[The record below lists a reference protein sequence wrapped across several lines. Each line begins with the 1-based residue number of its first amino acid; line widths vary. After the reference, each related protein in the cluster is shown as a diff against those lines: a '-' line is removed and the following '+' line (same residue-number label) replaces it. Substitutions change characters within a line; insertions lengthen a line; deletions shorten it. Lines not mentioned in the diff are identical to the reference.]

1 VVTWTKEVLTPQEV
15 AEYLQ
20 LTPDTIY
27 RYIRE
32 GLLVASKLGRQYR
45 IPKKNVETFLL
56 ATSTT
61 GGARMRVFSQKQV
74 QEWLQEDQID
84 EDTRSIGE
92 TLLTNLAKNTR

>member
-1 VVTWTKEVLTPQEV
+1 MTLTRDVLTPQEV

-20 LTPDTIY
+20 ITPDTVY

-32 GLLVASKLGRQYR
+32 GLLVASRLGRHYR

-61 GGARMRVFSQKQV
+61 GGARMRTFTRKRIN
-74 QEWLQEDQID
+74 EWLQEDQID
-84 EDTRSIGE
+84 EETRSTGE
-92 TLLTNLAKNTR
+92 TLLGNLAKDAR